1 MRRNTSDGRSDRR
14 TVGRRL
20 GLVLGM
26 LSVSLTVRLSGQE
39 LANNSGALFLLFPV
53 GAQAVA
59 MGQTAATLDG
69 RGEAAFWNPAGLAT
83 LEHSEF
89 ALNTASLAA
98 GATHALTA
106 YYPSHGFGVLGGAV
120 YLVDYGDLERTD
132 SADNTVARIAP
143 RNIEFL
149 ASYATELGGS
159 VALGIN
165 YKLVEF
171 VVDFSGDCSGFPN
184 GPGVTHAV
192 DVGGQFTVRPAG
204 ALHVAVAVKNV
215 GLKLQ
220 LNNRDQADRLTA
232 RHGLSAAY
240 LSLLPGAPGLAPAD
254 PPPPAPP
261 RRAPS
266 WVRPAASL
274 VLPGTGQLLARQ
286 DRGVVYLAI
295 ELYSL
300 ARIIQLTHEAQR
312 EAAQSRDLAFE
323 VARRAFVATRRD
335 TVFEYYETMERFTES
350 GQFDREPGAAFAP
363 ETDTATYNGSVWL
376 LARRTFWPDP
386 NVPPDPMSP
395 EYVRAVQF
403 YQDHAVGPG
412 FVWSWR
418 NKPLEQDVFRETIRR
433 SDDAFRTAQ
442 NVVGV
447 LLANHVASAVDALIS
462 SRLSAAA
469 GRRTALHTMVGP
481 VTAVRVSVEF

>member
-171 VVDFSGDCSGFPN
+171 VVDCSGDCSGFPN
-184 GPGVTHAV
+184 GHGVTHAV
-192 DVGGQFTVRPAG
+192 DVGGQFTVGPAG
-204 ALHVAVAVKNV
+204 AIGV
-215 GLKLQ
+215 
-220 LNNRDQADRLTA
+220 D
-232 RHGLSAAY
+232 
-240 LSLLPGAPGLAPAD
+240 
-254 PPPPAPP
+254 
-261 RRAPS
+261 
-266 WVRPAASL
+266 
-274 VLPGTGQLLARQ
+274 LAR
-286 DRGVVYLAI
+286 AF
-295 ELYSL
+295 
-300 ARIIQLTHEAQR
+300 LTG
-312 EAAQSRDLAFE
+312 SDL
-323 VARRAFVATRRD
+323 V
-335 TVFEYYETMERFTES
+335 
-350 GQFDREPGAAFAP
+350 
-363 ETDTATYNGSVWL
+363 
-376 LARRTFWPDP
+376 
-386 NVPPDPMSP
+386 
-395 EYVRAVQF
+395 
-403 YQDHAVGPG
+403 
-412 FVWSWR
+412 
-418 NKPLEQDVFRETIRR
+418 
-433 SDDAFRTAQ
+433 AQ
-442 NVVGV
+442 NPTFFSFRVV
-447 LLANHVASAVDALIS
+447 
-462 SRLSAAA
+462 
-469 GRRTALHTMVGP
+469 
-481 VTAVRVSVEF
+481 F